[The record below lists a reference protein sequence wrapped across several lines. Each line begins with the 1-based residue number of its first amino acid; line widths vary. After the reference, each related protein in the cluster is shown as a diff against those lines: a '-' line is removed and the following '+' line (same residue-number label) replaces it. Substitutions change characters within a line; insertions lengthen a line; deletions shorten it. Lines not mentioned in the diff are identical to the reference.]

1 MNVMIKNT
9 TPTLSPIHP
18 GQPAGQHVN
27 GMNCPVCQMF
37 IPISVSQLLYDGEIM
52 CPYCGLTMT
61 INKSQSNQALDALKK
76 LEDAT
81 TKLRET
87 ESFKR

>member
-1 MNVMIKNT
+1 MIKNT
-9 TPTLSPIHP
+9 TPTLSPIH
-18 GQPAGQHVN
+18 QKQTAVQRVN
-27 GMNCPVCQMF
+27 GMNCPACQMF
-37 IPISVSQLLYDGEIM
+37 IPVSVSQLLYDGGIM
-52 CPYCGLTMT
+52 CPCCGLTMT

-81 TKLRET
+81 KKLRET